1 MQENLSYQVKLIYTY
16 KKYKMSE
23 NILEKI
29 IIKKK
34 LELEIL
40 KKESTAEEFH
50 KIIENNNKKNHYV
63 NFKEKIQQNIKNDK
77 ISIIAE
83 IKKASPSA
91 GVIIDNYDPIEI
103 AKIYNKNKATCLSVL
118 TEQNYFKGNA
128 SDLAKIKL
136 AKINLPILCKDFFID
151 KWQVSFA
158 KANGADAILI
168 ILAGVSDVLANEL
181 YEEALKFNMSVIIEV
196 HTIEEAKKALN
207 FKEALIG
214 INNRNLKTL
223 KTDINTTYDIHNV
236 LINHQGPLISESG
249 IKTKEELLDLKNKTS
264 IKTFLIGESLLKN
277 LSENSIFSV
286 L

>member
-1 MQENLSYQVKLIYTY
+1 
-16 KKYKMSE
+16 MSE

-40 KKESTAEEFH
+40 KKESPAEEFH

-181 YEEALKFNMSVIIEV
+181 YEEALKFNMSVIVEV